1 MTSVDD
7 YGSTH
12 TSLKFKKKESV
23 TSMNDYGSIHTSQKF
38 KRRKEKERKHV
49 TKYGRLW
56 FNPYWSKI
64 PIKQTSIRTYKRQK
78 IKSKQI
84 TQ

>member
-1 MTSVDD
+1 
-7 YGSTH
+7 
-12 TSLKFKKKESV
+12 
-23 TSMNDYGSIHTSQKF
+23 MNDYGSIHTSQKF
-38 KRRKEKERKHV
+38 KRKKYVTSMNDYGSIHTSQNPKEKERERKHM

-64 PIKQTSIRTYKRQK
+64 PIKQTSIYTYKRQT

>member
-1 MTSVDD
+1 MMTSVDD

-12 TSLKFKKKESV
+12 TSLKFEKKESV
-23 TSMNDYGSIHTSQKF
+23 TSMNDYGSIHTSQNPKE
-38 KRRKEKERKHV
+38 KKKEKE

-64 PIKQTSIRTYKRQK
+64 PIKQTSIRTYKRQM